1 VDSDRLVEFARG
13 HGLTLNTVV
22 QGVWALLLSRY
33 SGQHD
38 ICFGVTVSDRPAD
51 LPGAEDITGIF
62 LNTLPVRAEVT
73 DEAGVLE
80 WLQELQAAQVESRRF
95 GFVPLT
101 QLQSWSELPD
111 GGPLFDS
118 IVVFE
123 NYPINDE
130 AAAAHGL
137 RVRELQALESTNYP
151 LTVVVSPRR
160 RLCVE
165 FGYDTSAF
173 NAALIER
180 MSASFLRVLTRLT
193 VLAAEPGARC
203 GDIDILTARQRSQVV
218 VEWNDTAQDVPPATL
233 AELVQAAVARAP
245 AAPAV
250 VGDSGVIS
258 FAELDARANRL
269 ARLLIAHGAGPEQ
282 VVALVLPRSVEIV
295 VAQLAVA
302 KAGAAFLPIDPAYP
316 AERIGFMLAD
326 AGPVLV
332 LTLGQLAAGLPVA
345 EGTTLLELD
354 DPGTVAAV
362 AAMPARVLTDADRWA
377 PLLPAHPAY
386 VIYTSGSTGQ
396 PKGVVVPAAGLASFA
411 AAEAEHFQVGPGDR
425 VLQFSSPSF
434 DASVLELCMALPA
447 GAALVVPPPGPLLGE
462 QLADV
467 LARHRVTHALI
478 PPVALA
484 TVPAD
489 LATTGLAEFRTVIVG
504 GESCTGELVTRW
516 TPARRMINAYG
527 PTEST
532 VVATWSPAL
541 TPGGTPPIGAP
552 IPNTRTY
559 VLDGALRPVPVG
571 VPGELYVAGIGL
583 ARGYLRRSGLTAARF
598 VANPFGPP
606 GARMYRTG
614 DRVRWRQDGQLEFLG
629 RVDEQVKIRGFRV
642 EPGEIEAVLRRHP
655 DVDDAVVLARP
666 DPSGLTRL
674 IAYLVSAA
682 DRVPIQGELYRLL
695 AASLPDYMLPSALL
709 VLDKWPLTPNG
720 KLDRSALPEP
730 AAATVTRTGHV
741 APRTDTERAL
751 AQIWSDVLAVDP
763 VGVEDNFFELGG
775 DSVRSV
781 LITMRIKEAFDVAL
795 TPREV
800 LTTRTIAALASVVE
814 DAILSEL
821 ERMTFGHG

>member
-1 VDSDRLVEFARG
+1 
-13 HGLTLNTVV
+13 
-22 QGVWALLLSRY
+22 
-33 SGQHD
+33 
-38 ICFGVTVSDRPAD
+38 
-51 LPGAEDITGIF
+51 
-62 LNTLPVRAEVT
+62 
-73 DEAGVLE
+73 
-80 WLQELQAAQVESRRF
+80 
-95 GFVPLT
+95 
-101 QLQSWSELPD
+101 
-111 GGPLFDS
+111 
-118 IVVFE
+118 
-123 NYPINDE
+123 
-130 AAAAHGL
+130 
-137 RVRELQALESTNYP
+137 
-151 LTVVVSPRR
+151 
-160 RLCVE
+160 
-165 FGYDTSAF
+165 
-173 NAALIER
+173 
-180 MSASFLRVLTRLT
+180 
-193 VLAAEPGARC
+193 
-203 GDIDILTARQRSQVV
+203 
-218 VEWNDTAQDVPPATL
+218 
-233 AELVQAAVARAP
+233 
-245 AAPAV
+245 
-250 VGDSGVIS
+250 
-258 FAELDARANRL
+258 
-269 ARLLIAHGAGPEQ
+269 
-282 VVALVLPRSVEIV
+282 
-295 VAQLAVA
+295 
-302 KAGAAFLPIDPAYP
+302 
-316 AERIGFMLAD
+316 
-326 AGPVLV
+326 
-332 LTLGQLAAGLPVA
+332 
-345 EGTTLLELD
+345 
-354 DPGTVAAV
+354 
-362 AAMPARVLTDADRWA
+362 
-377 PLLPAHPAY
+377 
-386 VIYTSGSTGQ
+386 
-396 PKGVVVPAAGLASFA
+396 
-411 AAEAEHFQVGPGDR
+411 
-425 VLQFSSPSF
+425 
-434 DASVLELCMALPA
+434 
-447 GAALVVPPPGPLLGE
+447 
-462 QLADV
+462 
-467 LARHRVTHALI
+467 
-478 PPVALA
+478 
-484 TVPAD
+484 
-489 LATTGLAEFRTVIVG
+489 
-504 GESCTGELVTRW
+504 
-516 TPARRMINAYG
+516 MINAYG